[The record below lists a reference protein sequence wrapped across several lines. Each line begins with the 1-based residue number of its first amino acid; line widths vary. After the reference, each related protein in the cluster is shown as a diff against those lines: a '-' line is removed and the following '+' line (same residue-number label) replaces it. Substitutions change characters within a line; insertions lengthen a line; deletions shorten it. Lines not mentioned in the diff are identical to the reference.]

1 LTLENT
7 KLLVKLLSP
16 ETANIKNIFHQKTV
30 PYSPG
35 EGTSSSLR
43 VFTPRGQ
50 STPRTSPTGTPVPVI
65 TFTPSLEWDTSCL
78 QDPFSGGQSNLLGIH
93 RLSGRKP
100 SDTDP
105 NLLDSDKIP
114 IVSTDISSLS
124 ISLDSSVVRFVEAA
138 GNISSTVVQTS
149 VLAST
154 MEDQAEELLEEV
166 DSLLGRMQIN
176 PVSDIEEEFLEDDLL
191 RLETMKNDAE
201 NCIRMFLT
209 WERRYKDGMD
219 ATLKATVNKRVQL
232 METDLKA
239 YKLGMAVK
247 KKALRA
253 SLPPPSVSMP
263 SANNDHPIIQHLQ
276 HEKADEQSLQAITL
290 RNKIQ
295 SAR

>member
-1 LTLENT
+1 MGNIQ
-7 KLLVKLLSP
+7 P
-16 ETANIKNIFHQKTV
+16 ELTV

-154 MEDQAEELLEEV
+154 MEAEAEEIMGEV
-166 DSLLGRMQIN
+166 DAVMGMMEGY
-176 PVSDIEEEFLEDDLL
+176 PVADIPDEFLDDGIMRMDNLGNDVAAILRQNRFFLFSSPKPEDSF
-191 RLETMKNDAE
+191 
-201 NCIRMFLT
+201 I
-209 WERRYKDGMD
+209 
-219 ATLKATVNKRVQL
+219 
-232 METDLKA
+232 
-239 YKLGMAVK
+239 
-247 KKALRA
+247 
-253 SLPPPSVSMP
+253 SV
-263 SANNDHPIIQHLQ
+263 
-276 HEKADEQSLQAITL
+276 
-290 RNKIQ
+290 
-295 SAR
+295 

>member
-1 LTLENT
+1 MEGEGNPVLG
-7 KLLVKLLSP
+7 
-16 ETANIKNIFHQKTV
+16 NIQEEPTV

-35 EGTSSSLR
+35 EGTSSRLR
-43 VFTPRGQ
+43 IFTPRGQ

-65 TFTPSLEWDTSCL
+65 TLTPSLEWDTSCL
-78 QDPFSGGQSNLLGIH
+78 QDPFSGGQSDLLGIH
-93 RLSGRKP
+93 RLSDRKP
-100 SDTDP
+100 SGTDP

-201 NCIRMFLT
+201 NCFRLFLT
-209 WERRYKDGMD
+209 WKRRYKE
-219 ATLKATVNKRVQL
+219 R
-232 METDLKA
+232 
-239 YKLGMAVK
+239 
-247 KKALRA
+247 
-253 SLPPPSVSMP
+253 P
-263 SANNDHPIIQHLQ
+263 
-276 HEKADEQSLQAITL
+276 ADED
-290 RNKIQ
+290 
-295 SAR
+295 

>member
-1 LTLENT
+1 VQITRYKVEGKENPV
-7 KLLVKLLSP
+7 LGNIQP
-16 ETANIKNIFHQKTV
+16 ELTV

-166 DSLLGRMQIN
+166 DN
-176 PVSDIEEEFLEDDLL
+176 
-191 RLETMKNDAE
+191 
-201 NCIRMFLT
+201 
-209 WERRYKDGMD
+209 
-219 ATLKATVNKRVQL
+219 L
-232 METDLKA
+232 M
-239 YKLGMAVK
+239 GN
-247 KKALRA
+247 A
-253 SLPPPSVSMP
+253 S
-263 SANNDHPIIQHLQ
+263 
-276 HEKADEQSLQAITL
+276 QSCL
-290 RNKIQ
+290 
-295 SAR
+295 